1 MGLGAEIPRPRL
13 CWAFECI
20 ISMSGHPVRAA
31 PLALPAG
38 SLRWWPGGDRAGRA
52 LVLHQQTSRVSE
64 TLQFLLLFLSSPA
77 AVTPVAQ
84 QQLVV
89 LLLLGTSIAA
99 LLHFH
104 PLRSPVQ
111 PGQRFLTVSLLKLEH
126 PGKTLGA
133 VATKSKTAT
142 GFRTGG
148 VTDVQIGIS
157 VEIVTAD
164 FF

>member
-1 MGLGAEIPRPRL
+1 MGLGAEIPRPHP

-20 ISMSGHPVRAA
+20 ISVSGHPVRAA

-38 SLRWWPGGDRAGRA
+38 SSRWWPGGDGAGRA
-52 LVLHQQTSRVSE
+52 VVHHQQTSRVSE

-77 AVTPVAQ
+77 AVQ

-89 LLLLGTSIAA
+89 LLLLSTSIAA

-104 PLRSPVQ
+104 PLHSPVQ
-111 PGQRFLTVSLLKLEH
+111 PGQRFLTASLLKLEH

-148 VTDVQIGIS
+148 VTDVQTGIS

>member
-1 MGLGAEIPRPRL
+1 M
-13 CWAFECI
+13 
-20 ISMSGHPVRAA
+20 
-31 PLALPAG
+31 
-38 SLRWWPGGDRAGRA
+38 
-52 LVLHQQTSRVSE
+52 LHQQTSHVSE

-77 AVTPVAQ
+77 AITPVAQ

-89 LLLLGTSIAA
+89 LLLLSTSIVA

-104 PLRSPVQ
+104 PLHSPVQ
-111 PGQRFLTVSLLKLEH
+111 PGQRFLTASLLKLEH
-126 PGKTLGA
+126 PGKTLGT

-148 VTDVQIGIS
+148 VTDVQTGIS